1 MKSFP
6 CFVSL
11 IFTCRHGVRV
21 YKTIKNFFFLLESQT
36 CRNEPAELGVSRNG
50 INITTLEP
58 QQRTTANLK
67 WEHIKDLTYS
77 RKTFTIQLLKK
88 NKAVH
93 FLFEDNENAR
103 YLWQFCIQMHSSYI
117 EYWTRVKSAP
127 QQPAIQVSEP
137 P

>member
-1 MKSFP
+1 
-6 CFVSL
+6 
-11 IFTCRHGVRV
+11 
-21 YKTIKNFFFLLESQT
+21 QT

-50 INITTLEP
+50 VTIMTLEP

-77 RKTFTIQLLKK
+77 RKTFTIQMLKK

-117 EYWTRVKSAP
+117 DYWTRVKSSP
-127 QQPAIQVSEP
+127 QQPAIHISEP
-137 P
+137 PDILRGTELRYTNPDSPVTASRTLSRWIQL